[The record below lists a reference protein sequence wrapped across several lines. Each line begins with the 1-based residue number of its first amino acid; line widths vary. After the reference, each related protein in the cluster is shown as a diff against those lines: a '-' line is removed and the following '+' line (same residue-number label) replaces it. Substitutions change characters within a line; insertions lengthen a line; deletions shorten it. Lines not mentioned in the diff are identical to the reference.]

1 MPPPPAAAAA
11 PRLLA
16 PVRLPRR
23 LDGQRLDHLSA
34 SSLAK
39 FWRCP
44 EAWRA
49 HYLARVRGPE
59 SAELRRGWVVDA
71 AIEAHFKALLATGE
85 ALPQRD
91 IEDIYAAAWQRR
103 IDDAAVA
110 IDWGDDT
117 PEHVKDTGL
126 IALRAY
132 LAELAPTVRPTSVQR
147 EFAFALAPELEWT
160 LTGRLDVED
169 ADGDV
174 IDVKVKKRHVA
185 QADAD
190 SDPQPGLYLL
200 ERALAGR
207 PAARFLY
214 HSVNPNAKQA
224 KTKVV
229 PTRRSRAQLE
239 AFVGR
244 VLATARAIDGL
255 YRQFGPGGPWPLADP
270 THWCCSPRFCAA
282 WTHCPGGAGSA
293 LPAAA

>member
-1 MPPPPAAAAA
+1 MPPPPTAAA
-11 PRLLA
+11 PRLLT

-23 LDGQRLDHLSA
+23 LDGQRIDHLSA
-34 SSLAK
+34 SSLAR

-85 ALPQRD
+85 PLPQRD
-91 IEDIYAAAWQRR
+91 VEDIYAAAWQRK
-103 IDDAAVA
+103 IDDPAIE
-110 IDWGDDT
+110 IDWGDDS
-117 PEHVKDTGL
+117 PAHVKDSGL

-132 LAELAPTVRPTSVQR
+132 LTELAPAVRPASVQR
-147 EFAFALAPELEWT
+147 EFSFALAPDLEWT
-160 LTGRLDVED
+160 LTGRLDLED

-174 IDVKVKKRHVA
+174 IDIKVKKRHVA

-190 SDPQPGLYLL
+190 SDPQPSLYLL

-207 PAARFLY
+207 PARRFVY
-214 HSVNPNAKQA
+214 HSVNPTAKQA
-224 KTKVV
+224 KTKIV
-229 PTRRSRAQLE
+229 PTARTRAQLQV
-239 AFVGR
+239 FVAR

-255 YRQFGPGGPWPLADP
+255 YRQFGPEGPWPLADP

-282 WTHCPGGAGSA
+282 WARCPGGGGPIAM
-293 LPAAA
+293 PADR

>member
-1 MPPPPAAAAA
+1 M
-11 PRLLA
+11 
-16 PVRLPRR
+16 
-23 LDGQRLDHLSA
+23 
-34 SSLAK
+34 
-39 FWRCP
+39 
-44 EAWRA
+44 
-49 HYLARVRGPE
+49 
-59 SAELRRGWVVDA
+59 
-71 AIEAHFKALLATGE
+71 
-85 ALPQRD
+85 
-91 IEDIYAAAWQRR
+91 
-103 IDDAAVA
+103 
-110 IDWGDDT
+110 
-117 PEHVKDTGL
+117 
-126 IALRAY
+126 
-132 LAELAPTVRPTSVQR
+132 RPISVQR
-147 EFAFALAPELEWT
+147 EFGFALAPELEWT

-185 QADAD
+185 QSDAD
-190 SDPQPGLYLL
+190 SGPQPGLYLL

-229 PTRRSRAQLE
+229 STRRSRAQLE

-255 YRQFGPGGPWPLADP
+255 YLQFGPAGPWPLADP

-293 LPAAA
+293 LPTAA